1 MKLSTLVQSVA
12 PSLQALG
19 GMKLPVK
26 ASFRVG
32 TALTAIKPVMENFEK
47 SRMGL
52 FEQFGT
58 LDESQQTYSVAVEK
72 LPEFNKQFAALVD
85 EDCAVTLPKIK
96 LSEMGDV
103 SVEPHHLSALADMFV
118 DE

>member
-1 MKLSTLVQSVA
+1 MKLAILVQSVA

-26 ASFRVG
+26 VAFRVA
-32 TALTAIKPVMENFEK
+32 TALTSTKPLMESYEK
-47 SRMGL
+47 ARGSL
-52 FEQFGT
+52 FEQFGN
-58 LDESQQTYSVAVEK
+58 LDETGQNYMVAPDK

-85 EDCAVTLPKIK
+85 EDCELTLPRIK
-96 LSEMGDV
+96 VSEMGDV
-103 SVEPHHLSALADMFV
+103 SIEPQHLFALADMFV

>member
-26 ASFRVG
+26 VAFRVG
-32 TALTAIKPVMENFEK
+32 TALTAIKPVMETFEK
-47 SRMGL
+47 SRMDL
-52 FEQFGT
+52 FEELGT
-58 LDESQQTYSVAVEK
+58 LDEAQQSYSVPADK
-72 LPEFNKQFAALVD
+72 LPEFNKQFAALIE

-103 SVEPHHLSALADMFV
+103 SIEPQHLFALTDMFV

>member
-26 ASFRVG
+26 VAFRVG
-32 TALTAIKPVMENFEK
+32 TALTAIKPVLENFEK

-52 FEQFGT
+52 FEQLGT
-58 LDESQQTYSVAVEK
+58 IDEAQQSYNVPADK

-103 SVEPHHLSALADMFV
+103 SIEPQHLFALTDMFV

>member
-1 MKLSTLVQSVA
+1 MKLSTIVQSVA

-52 FEQFGT
+52 FEQFGI
-58 LDESQQTYSVAVEK
+58 LDEKQQTYSVPDAK
-72 LPEFNKQFAALVD
+72 LPDFNKQFAALIE

-103 SVEPHHLSALADMFV
+103 SIEPHHLAALADMFV